1 MSQILLEARWPGLAA
16 FAFGGVLLCWALLS
30 PRLEPR
36 DLLRW
41 GRGRVE
47 HALVP
52 LVGPRAAPGIA
63 AKALGWA
70 GVACLVG
77 GALSVA
83 AFGVLGVILSPLVA
97 LLVGWAVAER
107 AALRRRE
114 RLAEQVEGLVQALV
128 AGLAG
133 AEAHAGTLFSLLR
146 RLYRQMEPP
155 LKEEFSFL
163 ELVLRGQADL
173 GDALAR
179 AAAEAAEKHTRALLE
194 LLALVY
200 RDALDS
206 ASQRRALQTLLKQM
220 QQDERVRRAVRVES
234 RFGQAS
240 QTVVL
245 VLIPAFV
252 VVAAIAGSLL
262 GSEISVTEF
271 YFRTTAG
278 RLIVAGAA
286 LVEGLVL
293 WASRRMVRRIRWD

>member
-1 MSQILLEARWPGLAA
+1 MSRILLGAYWPGLAL
-16 FAFGGVLLCWALLS
+16 FAVGGVLFSWALLA

-63 AKALGWA
+63 GKALIWA
-70 GVACLVG
+70 GGAFLLG

-83 AFGVLGVILSPLVA
+83 AFGVLGLMLAPLAA

-114 RLAEQVEGLVQALV
+114 RLAEQVEGLVQALA

-133 AEAHAGTLFSLLR
+133 AEAHTGTLFLLLR

-155 LKEEFSFL
+155 LKEEFGFL

-173 GDALAR
+173 GEALPR
-179 AAAEAAEKHTRALLE
+179 AAAEAVEKHTRALLE
-194 LLALVY
+194 LLALIY
-200 RDALDS
+200 RDALDQT
-206 ASQRRALQTLLKQM
+206 SQRRALQTLLKRM

-252 VVAAIAGSLL
+252 AVAAIAGSLL
-262 GSEISVTEF
+262 GSEVSVVEF
-271 YFRTTAG
+271 YFRSTAG
-278 RLIVAGAA
+278 RLILVGAA
-286 LVEGLVL
+286 LVEGLVV
-293 WASRRMVRRIRWD
+293 WASRRLVRRVRWD